1 MFDAEHIKKIEK
13 SEKEL
18 KKEIINKIKS
28 VKSVWV
34 FDGFTEYYLKSNK
47 EQLLYVFKE
56 SIKNVSYDLIGY
68 LNDFNNKLSINENNE
83 LFYN

>member
-1 MFDAEHIKKIEK
+1 MFDAGHIKKV
-13 SEKEL
+13 EKEEKKL

-28 VKSVWV
+28 VKSVWI
-34 FDGFTEYYLKSNK
+34 FDCFTEYYLKSNK

-56 SIKNVSYDLIGY
+56 SLKNVSYDLIGY
-68 LNDFNNKLSINENNE
+68 LNDFNNKLNINENNE

>member
-1 MFDAEHIKKIEK
+1 MFDAEHIKKVEK
-13 SEKEL
+13 EEKEL

-34 FDGFTEYYLKSNK
+34 FDAFTEYYLKSNK